1 MDASGSIFFTIIF
14 SLDATEAEGLG
25 KFVNDCAPQ
34 YANAKMK
41 MVVHGRDPHL
51 CLCACVEGIPSGTK
65 LW

>member
-1 MDASGSIFFTIIF
+1 MFF

-41 MVVHGRDPHL
+41 MVVHDGNPHL
-51 CLCACVEGIPSGTK
+51 CLFACVEGIPSGTE
-65 LW
+65 LR